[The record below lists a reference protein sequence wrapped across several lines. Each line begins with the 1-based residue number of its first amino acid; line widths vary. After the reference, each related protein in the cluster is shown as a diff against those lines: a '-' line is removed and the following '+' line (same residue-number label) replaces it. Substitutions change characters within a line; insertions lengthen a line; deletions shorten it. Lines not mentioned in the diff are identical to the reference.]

1 MPAPSAV
8 DSDVWIVSQHC
19 LTPPLRY
26 GTVVSMS
33 EIELAPLSE
42 TLDDDEL
49 KTLQRLL
56 EQAGAK
62 FAGGDNDTRHK
73 IASRLDEDA
82 MTEFLDRLEAHD
94 LAADIYV
101 PVEFEGRLHVGD
113 YRVASAQLLVDV
125 LEEMKDELA
134 VDESA
139 DKDEDEDEEDEDEEE
154 DEEEEESTV
163 IEAQLRHIWQLVS
176 DGCSESVEKN
186 VPLHLRV

>member
-8 DSDVWIVSQHC
+8 DSDVWIASRCC
-19 LTPPLRY
+19 LTPPLPY
-26 GTVVSMS
+26 GTVLGMS

-62 FAGGDNDTRHK
+62 FAGGEHETRHK

-125 LEEMKDELA
+125 LEEMKDELS
-134 VDESA
+134 VDESV
-139 DKDEDEDEEDEDEEE
+139 DKDEDEDEEDEEEEEEEE
-154 DEEEEESTV
+154 DESTV

>member
-1 MPAPSAV
+1 M
-8 DSDVWIVSQHC
+8 
-19 LTPPLRY
+19 
-26 GTVVSMS
+26 GMS

-49 KTLQRLL
+49 RTLHKLI
-56 EQAGAK
+56 EQAGARL
-62 FAGGDNDTRHK
+62 AGGEDQVRQK
-73 IASRLDEDA
+73 IATRLDEDA

-113 YRVASAQLLVDV
+113 YRVASSQLLVDV

-134 VDESA
+134 VEA
-139 DKDEDEDEEDEDEEE
+139 DKEEYEDEELEEEKEESEEE
-154 DEEEEESTV
+154 DSTV

-176 DGCSESVEKN
+176 DACNESVEKN

>member
-1 MPAPSAV
+1 
-8 DSDVWIVSQHC
+8 
-19 LTPPLRY
+19 
-26 GTVVSMS
+26 MS

-49 KTLQRLL
+49 KTLQKLL
-56 EQAGAK
+56 EQAGAR
-62 FAGGDNDTRHK
+62 FAGGDDQTRHK
-73 IASRLDEDA
+73 IATRLDEDA

-134 VDESA
+134 VDE
-139 DKDEDEDEEDEDEEE
+139 DKEEYEDEEAEEEEEEEEE
-154 DEEEEESTV
+154 DESTV

>member
-1 MPAPSAV
+1 
-8 DSDVWIVSQHC
+8 
-19 LTPPLRY
+19 
-26 GTVVSMS
+26 MS
-33 EIELAPLSE
+33 VIELAPLSE

-62 FAGGDNDTRHK
+62 FVGGENETRHK

-125 LEEMKDELA
+125 LEEMKDELD
-134 VDESA
+134 VDEDA
-139 DKDEDEDEEDEDEEE
+139 DKEADDDEDS
-154 DEEEEESTV
+154 DEEEEEEEEDESTV

-176 DGCSESVEKN
+176 DGCSESVEKKI
-186 VPLHLRV
+186 PLHLRV

>member
-1 MPAPSAV
+1 
-8 DSDVWIVSQHC
+8 
-19 LTPPLRY
+19 
-26 GTVVSMS
+26 MS
-33 EIELAPLSE
+33 VIELAPLSE

-49 KTLQRLL
+49 KTLQQLL
-56 EQAGAK
+56 EKAGAK
-62 FAGGDNDTRHK
+62 FSGGEDQTRHK

-134 VDESA
+134 VDEDA
-139 DKDEDEDEEDEDEEE
+139 DKEEYEDEESEEEEEEEEE
-154 DEEEEESTV
+154 DESTV

>member
-1 MPAPSAV
+1 MRAPSAV
-8 DSDVWIVSQHC
+8 DSDVWMESQHR
-19 LTPPLRY
+19 LTAKRRC
-26 GTVVSMS
+26 GTVVGMS

-42 TLDDDEL
+42 TLDDEEL

-56 EQAGAK
+56 EQAGAR
-62 FAGGDNDTRHK
+62 FASGENETRHK

-134 VDESA
+134 VDE
-139 DKDEDEDEEDEDEEE
+139 DKEKDEYEDEEAEEEEEEEE
-154 DEEEEESTV
+154 DESTV

>member
-1 MPAPSAV
+1 
-8 DSDVWIVSQHC
+8 
-19 LTPPLRY
+19 
-26 GTVVSMS
+26 MS
-33 EIELAPLSE
+33 VIELAPLSE

-62 FAGGDNDTRHK
+62 FTGGENETRHK

-125 LEEMKDELA
+125 LEEMKDELD
-134 VDESA
+134 VDEDA
-139 DKDEDEDEEDEDEEE
+139 DKEDDEDAEA
-154 DEEEEESTV
+154 EEEEEEEEDDSTV

>member
-1 MPAPSAV
+1 
-8 DSDVWIVSQHC
+8 
-19 LTPPLRY
+19 
-26 GTVVSMS
+26 MS

-42 TLDDDEL
+42 TLDEDEL
-49 KTLQRLL
+49 KTLQKLL
-56 EQAGAK
+56 EQAGARY
-62 FAGGDNDTRHK
+62 ASAEETRHK
-73 IASRLDEDA
+73 IATRLDEDA

-113 YRVASAQLLVDV
+113 YRVASAQQLVDV

-134 VDESA
+134 VDE
-139 DKDEDEDEEDEDEEE
+139 DKEE
-154 DEEEEESTV
+154 DEEAEEEEEEEEEDDTTV

-186 VPLHLRV
+186 IPLHLRV

>member
-1 MPAPSAV
+1 
-8 DSDVWIVSQHC
+8 
-19 LTPPLRY
+19 
-26 GTVVSMS
+26 MS

-42 TLDDDEL
+42 TLDEDEL
-49 KTLQRLL
+49 KTLQKLL

-62 FAGGDNDTRHK
+62 YASADDQTRHK
-73 IASRLDEDA
+73 IATRLDEDA

-134 VDESA
+134 VDE
-139 DKDEDEDEEDEDEEE
+139 DKEEYEDEDEEE
-154 DEEEEESTV
+154 EEEEEEEEDDTTV
-163 IEAQLRHIWQLVS
+163 IEAQLRHIWKLVA
-176 DGCSESVEKN
+176 DACNESVEKN